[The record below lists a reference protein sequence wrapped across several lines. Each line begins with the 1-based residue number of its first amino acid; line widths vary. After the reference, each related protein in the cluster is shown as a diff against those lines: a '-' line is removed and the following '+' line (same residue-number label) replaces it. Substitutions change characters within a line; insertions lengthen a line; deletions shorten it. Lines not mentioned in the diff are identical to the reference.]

1 MFQKYKY
8 RNTDFKQHVSFLQ
21 QTISFDNIAPKTEQR
36 YLLHDDKNEIDD
48 NADYDDYDNADY
60 DEEDDINNLF
70 LGSQTKAFTALQIFA
85 SLATAFIKEM
95 LPPTVKG

>member
-1 MFQKYKY
+1 MFQKYQYK
-8 RNTDFKQHVSFLQ
+8 NTDFKQHACMHA
-21 QTISFDNIAPKTEQR
+21 ISLDNIAPKTEQR